1 MSETFSSKSRDQ
13 DKDIS
18 LKTIEEWQMEVT
30 PVYLSVDVLAR
41 LSVSGLEKKD
51 FEKGN
56 GKHDEDER
64 GGGEEKEHDEDE
76 EAKPRKGEKMV
87 MARLV
92 MTLMVVEEVEEEEED
107 DNRT

>member
-1 MSETFSSKSRDQ
+1 MSETLSSKSRDQ

-51 FEKGN
+51 FKKGN
-56 GKHDEDER
+56 RKHEDEG